1 MNTNEAIKKFI
12 QVQNYK
18 GNISEKGS
26 TAEQNFKRLNEAVN
40 IFVQNGITNPT
51 EADFENILRPA
62 IAAKGKK
69 AGEQAQEKTIR
80 RTLSL
85 AKKFYQ
91 NLKLKGDFQM
101 NDNELTITAADERQ
115 SDKQPDFYPEAL
127 NEAKHGAIVGRP
139 PKTGRTG
146 QNGKK
151 ISLYMT
157 KETFN
162 RLEALRTYD
171 DADMQDLLNN
181 AIEAYFKTRADDMKF
196 LREQEEAR
204 RARKAQKAQEAQN
217 D

>member
-1 MNTNEAIKKFI
+1 MNVYEEVKIYIAETHTGKAQSTIKE
-12 QVQNYK
+12 NLR
-18 GNISEKGS
+18 
-26 TAEQNFKRLNEAVN
+26 RLNEAVN
-40 IFVQNGITNPT
+40 IFVQKGITDPT

-80 RTLSL
+80 RTLNL
-85 AKKFYQ
+85 AKRFYQ

-101 NDNELTITAADERQ
+101 NDNEFTITATEERQ
-115 SDKQPDFYPEAL
+115 PEEQTDFYPEVL

-171 DADMQDLLNN
+171 DADMQDLLND

-204 RARKAQKAQEAQN
+204 RTRKARKAQEAHN